1 MPKHAPDY
9 AGIAAWAKAH
19 CTPQP
24 QEVTEMA
31 NPITP
36 DEAAAHKAAVLPEG
50 VIEEFNDLIA
60 LAFDGRTATV
70 MQDDVAEAV
79 AGRLGISVNEV
90 FDRHLLDVEPVYR
103 AAGWEVQYDKPG
115 FNESYRPYFK
125 FSRP

>member
-1 MPKHAPDY
+1 
-9 AGIAAWAKAH
+9 
-19 CTPQP
+19 
-24 QEVTEMA
+24 MA